1 MYMCNIPSPCTRAR
15 DIVTVLGSD
24 LSTVSAGRHIH
35 IDCMKG
41 THSHSSKDSANHK
54 HGNVLCTGK
63 DDGGDHEQRTA
74 VPVPQNKKAMS
85 ANIVLHV

>member
-1 MYMCNIPSPCTRAR
+1 
-15 DIVTVLGSD
+15 
-24 LSTVSAGRHIH
+24 
-35 IDCMKG
+35 MKG
-41 THSHSSKDSANHK
+41 THSHSLKDSANHK

>member
-1 MYMCNIPSPCTRAR
+1 
-15 DIVTVLGSD
+15 
-24 LSTVSAGRHIH
+24 
-35 IDCMKG
+35 MKG

-85 ANIVLHV
+85 ANIVLHVWSWQFLYRDGIVPQDGNAPQDM